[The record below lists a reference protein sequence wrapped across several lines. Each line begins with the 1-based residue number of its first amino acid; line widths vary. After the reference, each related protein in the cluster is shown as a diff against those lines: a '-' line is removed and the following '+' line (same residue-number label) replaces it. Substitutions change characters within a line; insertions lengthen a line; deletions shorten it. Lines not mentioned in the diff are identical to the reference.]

1 MNDTITVAEYIANFV
16 SKELNV
22 STIFTVTG
30 GGAMF
35 LNDSFGNHLSI
46 KAIYNHHEQ
55 ASTMAAVGFAKA
67 TNSYGV
73 ACVTTG
79 CGCTNAMTGLLDA
92 WQDNVMLFV
101 VSGQVKVGN
110 TSKLASVPLRQF
122 GVQEANIIPIVDS
135 ITKYAVMID
144 DPAQIRFEME
154 KAAFIAKDG
163 RPGPVW
169 IDVPQN
175 IQGALVIPAQLKEF
189 KPVEKVAKFSGREF
203 TEIHEI
209 LARAKRPMVIAGNG
223 IRLSHMEKEFTE
235 FVESNNI
242 PAVFS
247 FLSIDLLPSN
257 HDLAIGRLGAKGDR
271 PGNFS
276 VQNSDCILVL
286 GCRLS
291 VALTGFEYKLF
302 GREATIIVID
312 IDVFE
317 HKKNTVSVDK
327 VLEMDLRDFFAHEKI
342 VVSHDISW
350 NKKCLLWRN
359 KWPVYQEVYN
369 QERLVNMY
377 ECIKCL
383 GDKMPNNAHVVADAG
398 SAYYVTSQAL
408 QIKKG
413 IKYHTSGAQADM
425 GFSLPAAIGISYAV
439 EGAPVIGIT
448 GDGSFQMNI
457 QELQV
462 LFENKPNVKIIIFN
476 NDGYLS
482 IKTTQKKFFN
492 ERFAGTGGAGSGL
505 SNPNFEKICRA
516 YGISYLK
523 AENPTELDQNM
534 SKIFLNNEPCIF
546 EVICPEWQEVIP
558 NVSALKLPDGS
569 MVSKPIEDMYPF
581 LEREEFFREMIIA
594 PIQD

>member
-1 MNDTITVAEYIANFV
+1 MVKKITIADYIADFV
-16 SKELNV
+16 DEKLNV
-22 STIFTVTG
+22 RTVFTVTG

-35 LNDSFGNHLSI
+35 LNDSFGNHPSL

-55 ASTMAAVGFAKA
+55 ASAMAGVGYAKA
-67 TNSYGV
+67 KNSYGV

-101 VSGQVKVGN
+101 VSGQVKVSN
-110 TSKLASVPLRQF
+110 TSKLASVALRQF

-144 DPAQIRFEME
+144 DPKKIRYELE
-154 KAAFIAKDG
+154 KAAFKAREG

-169 IDVPQN
+169 IDVPQD
-175 IQGALVIPAQLKEF
+175 IQGSLIEPDKLEGF
-189 KPVEKVAKFSGREF
+189 KPTEAAVKVNEDDFS
-203 TEIHEI
+203 EIHEI
-209 LARAKRPMVIAGNG
+209 ISRAKRPIVVAGNG
-223 IRLSHMEKEFTE
+223 IRLAHMDKEFVD
-235 FVESNNI
+235 FVELNKI
-242 PAVFS
+242 PTVFS
-247 FLSIDLLPSN
+247 YLSIDLLPST

-271 PGNFS
+271 AGNFS

-312 IDVFE
+312 IDDFE
-317 HKKNTVSVDK
+317 HQKNTVRVDK
-327 VLEMDLRDFFAHEKI
+327 FLKMDLREFFYNQKMDLSHE
-342 VVSHDISW
+342 SSW
-350 NKKCLLWRN
+350 NARCLSWRD
-359 KWPVYQEVYN
+359 KWPVYRHSYRSES
-369 QERLVNMY
+369 LVNMY

-383 GDKMPNNAHVVADAG
+383 GEKMPNNTHVVSDAG

-408 QIKKG
+408 QIKEG
-413 IKYHTSGAQADM
+413 VKYHTSGAQADM
-425 GFSLPAAIGISYAV
+425 GFSLPAAIGISYAC
-439 EGAPVIGIT
+439 EGDPVVGIT

-462 LFENKPNVKIIIFN
+462 LFQNKPNVKIIIFN
-476 NDGYLS
+476 NNGYLS
-482 IKTTQKKFFN
+482 IKTTQRKFFN
-492 ERFAGTGGAGSGL
+492 DRFAGTGAEYGL
-505 SNPNFEKICRA
+505 SNPNFQKVIQA
-516 YGISYLK
+516 YGIRYLR
-523 AENPTELDQNM
+523 AENPEELYLKMD
-534 SKIFLNNEPCIF
+534 KLFLDNEPCIF

-558 NVSALKLPDGS
+558 NVSALKLADGS

-581 LEREEFFREMIIA
+581 LEREDFFREMIIS
-594 PIQD
+594 PIQE

>member
-1 MNDTITVAEYIANFV
+1 MSKMITVAQYIANFV

-35 LNDSFGNHLSI
+35 LNDSFGNHSSI

-67 TNSYGV
+67 SNSYGV

-101 VSGQVKVGN
+101 VSGQVKASN
-110 TSKLASVPLRQF
+110 TSKLSSVPLRQF

-144 DPAQIRFEME
+144 DPAKIRFELE
-154 KAAFIAKDG
+154 KAAHIAREG

-169 IDVPQN
+169 IDVPQD
-175 IQGALVIPAQLKEF
+175 IQGALILPEDLMSFQPEET
-189 KPVEKVAKFSGREF
+189 PVKVSEADFS
-203 TEIHEI
+203 EINEI
-209 LARAKRPMVIAGNG
+209 LAGAERPMVIAGNG
-223 IRLSHMEKEFTE
+223 IRLAHMEKEFVE
-235 FVESNNI
+235 FVESNKL

-247 FLSIDLLPSN
+247 YLSIDLLPST
-257 HDLAIGRLGAKGDR
+257 HELAIGRLGAKGDR

-276 VQNSDCILVL
+276 IQNSDCILVL

-312 IDVFE
+312 IDDVE
-317 HKKNTVSVDK
+317 HQKNTVSVDK
-327 VLEMDLRDFFAHEKI
+327 FLKMDLRDFFINEKI
-342 VVSHDISW
+342 RLSHNKSW
-350 NKKCLLWRN
+350 NSQCLFWRD
-359 KWPVYQEVYN
+359 KWPVYQQDYR

-377 ECIKCL
+377 ECIRAL
-383 GDKMPNNAHVVADAG
+383 GENMPNNAHVVADAG

-408 QIKKG
+408 QIKEG
-413 IKYHTSGAQADM
+413 TKYHTSGAQADM
-425 GFSLPAAIGISYAV
+425 GFSLPAAIGISYASK
-439 EGAPVIGIT
+439 GAPVIGIT

-462 LFENKPNVKIIIFN
+462 LFENKPNVKIIILN

-492 ERFAGTGGAGSGL
+492 NRFAGTGSGYGL
-505 SNPNFEKICRA
+505 SNPNFQKVIEA
-516 YGISYLK
+516 YGINYLK
-523 AENPTELDQNM
+523 AQNPDELYKNM
-534 SKIFLNNEPCIF
+534 GKIFLDNQPCIF

-558 NVSALKLPDGS
+558 NVSALKLTDGS

-581 LEREEFFREMIIA
+581 LEREEFFKQMIIS

>member
-1 MNDTITVAEYIANFV
+1 MSKMITVAEYIANFV
-16 SKELNV
+16 SEELSV

-35 LNDSFGNHLSI
+35 LNDSFGNHSSL

-67 TNSYGV
+67 NNSYGV

-101 VSGQVKVGN
+101 VSGQVKASN
-110 TSKLASVPLRQF
+110 TSKLSSVPLRQF

-144 DPAQIRFEME
+144 DPAKIRFELE
-154 KAAFIAKDG
+154 KAAFIAREG

-169 IDVPQN
+169 IDVPQD
-175 IQGALVIPAQLKEF
+175 IQGALILPEDLVGFQPAATA
-189 KPVEKVAKFSGREF
+189 VKVSEADFS
-203 TEIHEI
+203 EIHEI
-209 LARAKRPMVIAGNG
+209 LAGAERPMVIAGNG
-223 IRLSHMEKEFTE
+223 IRLAHMEKEFVE
-235 FVESNNI
+235 FAEANKM

-247 FLSIDLLPSN
+247 YLSIDLLPSN
-257 HDLAIGRLGAKGDR
+257 HNLAIGRLGAKGDR

-276 VQNSDCILVL
+276 IQNSDCILVL

-312 IDVFE
+312 IDDVE
-317 HKKNTVSVDK
+317 HLKNTVSVEK
-327 VLEMDLRDFFAHEKI
+327 FLKMDLRDFFLNEKI
-342 VVSHDISW
+342 RLSHNRSW
-350 NKKCLLWRN
+350 NARCLSWRD
-359 KWPVYQEVYN
+359 KWPVYQ
-369 QERLVNMY
+369 QEYRQESLVNMY
-377 ECIKCL
+377 ECIKAL
-383 GDKMPNNAHVVADAG
+383 GEHMPNNAHVVADAG
-398 SAYYVTSQAL
+398 SAYYVTSQSL
-408 QIKKG
+408 QMKQG
-413 IKYHTSGAQADM
+413 TKYHTSGAQADM
-425 GFSLPAAIGISYAV
+425 GFSLPAAIGISYASK
-439 EGAPVIGIT
+439 GAPVIGIT

-492 ERFAGTGGAGSGL
+492 NRFAGTGSGYGL
-505 SNPNFEKICRA
+505 SNPNFEKVTKA
-516 YGISYLK
+516 YGINYLK
-523 AENPTELDQNM
+523 AQSPDELYQNM
-534 SKIFLNNEPCIF
+534 GKLFLDNEPCIF

-558 NVSALKLPDGS
+558 NVSALKLEDGS

-581 LEREEFFREMIIA
+581 LEREEFFEQMIIS

>member
-1 MNDTITVAEYIANFV
+1 MSKMVTVAEYIANFV
-16 SKELNV
+16 SKELSV

-35 LNDSFGNHLSI
+35 LNDSFGNHSSL

-67 TNSYGV
+67 SNSYGV

-101 VSGQVKVGN
+101 VSGQVKASN
-110 TSKLASVPLRQF
+110 TSKLSSVPLRQF

-144 DPAQIRFEME
+144 DPGKIRFELE
-154 KAAFIAKDG
+154 KAAFIAREG

-169 IDVPQN
+169 IDVPQD
-175 IQGALVIPAQLKEF
+175 IQGALILPEDLVGFQPAETA
-189 KPVEKVAKFSGREF
+189 VKVSEADFS
-203 TEIHEI
+203 EIHEI
-209 LARAKRPMVIAGNG
+209 LAGAERPMVIAGNG
-223 IRLSHMEKEFTE
+223 IRLAHMEKEFVE
-235 FVESNNI
+235 FAESNKM

-247 FLSIDLLPSN
+247 YLSIDLLPSN
-257 HDLAIGRLGAKGDR
+257 HNLAIGRLGAKGDR

-276 VQNSDCILVL
+276 IQNSDCILVL

-312 IDVFE
+312 IDDVE
-317 HKKNTVSVDK
+317 HLKNTVSVEK
-327 VLEMDLRDFFAHEKI
+327 FLKMDLRDFFLNEKI
-342 VVSHDISW
+342 RLSHNISW
-350 NKKCLLWRN
+350 NAQCLSWRD
-359 KWPVYQEVYN
+359 KWPVYQ
-369 QERLVNMY
+369 QEYRQESLVNMY
-377 ECIKCL
+377 ECIKAL
-383 GDKMPNNAHVVADAG
+383 GEHMPNNAHVVADAG

-408 QIKKG
+408 QIKQG
-413 IKYHTSGAQADM
+413 TKYHTSGAQADM
-425 GFSLPAAIGISYAV
+425 GFSLPAAIGISYANK
-439 EGAPVIGIT
+439 GAPVIGIT

-462 LFENKPNVKIIIFN
+462 LWENKPNVKIIIFN
-476 NDGYLS
+476 NNGYLS

-492 ERFAGTGGAGSGL
+492 ERYAGTGAGYGL
-505 SNPNFEKICRA
+505 SNPDFGKIVRA
-516 YGISYLK
+516 YGLNYLK
-523 AENPTELDQNM
+523 AESPSELYKKMGLLFSDNQ
-534 SKIFLNNEPCIF
+534 PCIF

-558 NVSALKLPDGS
+558 NVSALKKADGS

-581 LEREEFFREMIIA
+581 LERDEFFNQMIVTPA
-594 PIQD
+594 KE